1 MRNAKLKFNP
11 FFSKTGTCNTLK
23 PDQRIVYSSSRA
35 QKARFSSYNKP
46 KLCHHVQSSCGLPMN
61 PMENNPDFDLK
72 DGVVRTLTHSGQKH
86 KVDELSH

>member
-1 MRNAKLKFNP
+1 
-11 FFSKTGTCNTLK
+11 
-23 PDQRIVYSSSRA
+23 
-35 QKARFSSYNKP
+35 
-46 KLCHHVQSSCGLPMN
+46 MN